1 MILWGDDYRQW
12 NKADAVAVITK
23 EGCVRMAHLGR
34 RLQDSALVI
43 DLSQLPSASPASSY
57 HLNHSDSTLAIRAKT
72 TAVCQNI
79 EF

>member
-1 MILWGDDYRQW
+1 
-12 NKADAVAVITK
+12 
-23 EGCVRMAHLGR
+23 MAHLGR
-34 RLQDSALVI
+34 RLWDSASVI